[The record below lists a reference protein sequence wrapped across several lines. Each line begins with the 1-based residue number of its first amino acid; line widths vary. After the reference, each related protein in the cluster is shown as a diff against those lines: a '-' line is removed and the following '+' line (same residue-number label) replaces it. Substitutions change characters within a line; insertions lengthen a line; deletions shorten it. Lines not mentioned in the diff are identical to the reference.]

1 MRSLLSIKRCGIIIV
16 LILSLFLLAACQPS
30 TQTASG
36 EDTVTFTDDLGQT
49 LTLAKNPSRVAA
61 LLGSFADVWQLAGG
75 EVCAAA
81 NDAWEDFGFSSET
94 AVRLGGAHSPNLE
107 LLLSSSPDLVL
118 ASASTASHVAM
129 KDTLADMGIP
139 VVYFDVISF
148 DDYLRMLS
156 VCTSLTGRSDLY
168 AQNGTDIRDAIA
180 SVKADYAA
188 QDLPASERTV
198 LLLRASSGFVK
209 AKGSEGTVLGEMLK
223 DLGCINVADSDQT
236 LLENLSVE
244 RVIAE
249 EPRHIFVVTMG
260 NDTEA
265 ANASLD
271 RMMAENPA
279 WGTLSAVRE
288 GRFYR
293 MDKKLFNLK
302 PNARWAEAYQTL
314 YETIMEK

>member
-1 MRSLLSIKRCGIIIV
+1 MRSLLSIKRCGISIV

-75 EVCAAA
+75 EICAAA

-94 AVRLGGAHSPNLE
+94 AIRLGGAHSPNFE

-129 KDTLADMGIP
+129 KDTLADMGIH

>member
-1 MRSLLSIKRCGIIIV
+1 MICEEIEEIK
-16 LILSLFLLAACQPS
+16 
-30 TQTASG
+30 TQ
-36 EDTVTFTDDLGQT
+36 F
-49 LTLAKNPSRVAA
+49 
-61 LLGSFADVWQLAGG
+61 
-75 EVCAAA
+75 
-81 NDAWEDFGFSSET
+81 SET
-94 AVRLGGAHSPNLE
+94 VSE
-107 LLLSSSPDLVL
+107 
-118 ASASTASHVAM
+118 
-129 KDTLADMGIP
+129 
-139 VVYFDVISF
+139 
-148 DDYLRMLS
+148 
-156 VCTSLTGRSDLY
+156 
-168 AQNGTDIRDAIA
+168 
-180 SVKADYAA
+180 
-188 QDLPASERTV
+188 SERRI
-198 LLLRASSGFVK
+198 LLLRAASGFVK

-223 DLGCINVADSDQT
+223 DLGCINIADGDQT

-271 RMMAENPA
+271 RMMQENPA

-302 PNARWAEAYQTL
+302 PNARWAEAYRTL